1 MFRGKAE
8 KKVLAAGYD
17 PARLPPGQYLTEKW
31 PVLHA
36 GSAAKYTHDLAG
48 WDFTVSG
55 EVDTPLTLTWKQ
67 LSELPRVEVTQDIH
81 CVTRWSRFDASFEG
95 IPWSALREL
104 AGPLPTARFAIASP
118 APSPRYC
125 SGPCNRWNK

>member
-36 GSAAKYTHDLAG
+36 GSAAGYPPGSGGWGVRGAG
-48 WDFTVSG
+48 GGRPPPDA
-55 EVDTPLTLTWKQ
+55 EVGAAERAAAGGGDAGLPLRHAL
-67 LSELPRVEVTQDIH
+67 EPVRRV
-81 CVTRWSRFDASFEG
+81 
-95 IPWSALREL
+95 LR
-104 AGPLPTARFAIASP
+104 GNPLVGS
-118 APSPRYC
+118 
-125 SGPCNRWNK
+125 

>member
-36 GSAAKYTHDLAG
+36 GSAAKY
-48 WDFTVSG
+48 
-55 EVDTPLTLTWKQ
+55 P
-67 LSELPRVEVTQDIH
+67 
-81 CVTRWSRFDASFEG
+81 
-95 IPWSALREL
+95 
-104 AGPLPTARFAIASP
+104 PTSP
-118 APSPRYC
+118 AGTSRSPAR
-125 SGPCNRWNK
+125 STPR